1 MKVFIFIILMF
12 SCFSC
17 RTDRPEEDKALAQ
30 AEKLMLSDP
39 KKSFGLA
46 RNLLKEHSLT
56 HENKVRSLFVLTN
69 TSNILEK
76 PLDVIKYGNLTL
88 ENATEDND
96 LIIKIKALTLLGN
109 TYQSIQLTEKLRTNL
124 DQAEQLLS
132 SSAVPDSMNVIRGN
146 IFYLKAM
153 NYFSSMDGN
162 IALSYFDKA
171 IHQYLISKEPV
182 AKINLKFAYINKGWA
197 LIDQKRFDLAKQ
209 NFASAKVD
217 LESSPNKYP
226 PLFVERLETTSALAE
241 AKIYSVQ
248 NNPER
253 SNAILFGILNDQKN
267 IQVKKSVENDIYKL
281 LADNFLKKNDVAKH
295 DYYQNLYISR
305 ADKYNQMAANLVNKL
320 IQQEDEEYA
329 VKKKETDLKYFLLI
343 GIILVLFL
351 PVILFLMKKTMKLNR
366 KCRNLRK
373 EVHGIIPC
381 ENQMVK

>member
-17 RTDRPEEDKALAQ
+17 RTDRPEEDNALAQ

-146 IFYLKAM
+146 IFYL
-153 NYFSSMDGN
+153 N
-162 IALSYFDKA
+162 IFL
-171 IHQYLISKEPV
+171 IIQYSEENSIGTLRIILYR
-182 AKINLKFAYINKGWA
+182 INLGFCKSGSCFQPFHKQGRIFIWR
-197 LIDQKRFDLAKQ
+197 RFQ
-209 NFASAKVD
+209 
-217 LESSPNKYP
+217 
-226 PLFVERLETTSALAE
+226 
-241 AKIYSVQ
+241 IY
-248 NNPER
+248 
-253 SNAILFGILNDQKN
+253 FG
-267 IQVKKSVENDIYKL
+267 
-281 LADNFLKKNDVAKH
+281 
-295 DYYQNLYISR
+295 
-305 ADKYNQMAANLVNKL
+305 
-320 IQQEDEEYA
+320 
-329 VKKKETDLKYFLLI
+329 
-343 GIILVLFL
+343 
-351 PVILFLMKKTMKLNR
+351 
-366 KCRNLRK
+366 
-373 EVHGIIPC
+373 
-381 ENQMVK
+381 

>member
-1 MKVFIFIILMF
+1 MKVLTFIILMF

-17 RTDRPEEDKALAQ
+17 RTDRPVEDKALAE

-88 ENATEDND
+88 ENVTEDKD

-209 NFASAKVD
+209 NFALARVD
-217 LESSPNKYP
+217 SESFPNKYP

-267 IQVKKSVENDIYKL
+267 IQVKKSIENDIYKL

-295 DYYQNLYISR
+295 DYYQNLYMRRASR
-305 ADKYNQMAANLVNKL
+305 YNQITADLVNQL
-320 IQQEDEEYA
+320 IRQEGEEYA
-329 VKKKETDLKYFLLI
+329 VKKKETDRKYFFLTGLLLLI
-343 GIILVLFL
+343 TVPVVLFM
-351 PVILFLMKKTMKLNR
+351 IKKTMRLSK
-366 KCRNLRK
+366 KCRNLKK
-373 EVHGIIPC
+373 EVYGILPSEI
-381 ENQMVK
+381 QSIK